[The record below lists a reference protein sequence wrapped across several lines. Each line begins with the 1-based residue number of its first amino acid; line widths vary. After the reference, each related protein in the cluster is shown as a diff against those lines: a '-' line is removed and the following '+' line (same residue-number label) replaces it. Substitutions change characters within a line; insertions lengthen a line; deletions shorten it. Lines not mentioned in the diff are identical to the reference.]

1 MKQQISF
8 IGQKWPKETLGGHPM
23 VENGFSICLAVHE
36 NDSSSL

>member
-23 VENGFSICLAVHE
+23 VEDGFSIWLAIHE
-36 NDSSSL
+36 IDISSL